1 MNNPSFYVYLAVAAG
16 VTYAVRMLPL
26 VLLKK
31 KITNRFLLSFLY
43 YIPYAVLTVMTIP
56 AIFYATGHIAPA
68 VVGFV
73 AAVIPAWFNK
83 GLPIVAAAA
92 CGGALLTDILLTYIL
107 PLIH

>member
-1 MNNPSFYVYLAVAAG
+1 MNNPSFYVYLAVTAG

-43 YIPYAVLTVMTIP
+43 YIPYAVLTVMTVP
-56 AIFYATGHIAPA
+56 AIFYATGHWAPA
-68 VVGFV
+68 VAGFV

-83 GLPIVAAAA
+83 SLPIVAAAA
-92 CGGALLTDILLTYIL
+92 CGGALITDVILTYLL
-107 PLIH
+107 PLM